1 MLATDAMRNIDKKNV
16 ISWKWPYMVSRK
28 RRISFCFVSFF
39 SDSSTKIFNI
49 LTPKW
54 IVQLCKHFVLLITQ
68 LIFCLRKKK
77 IKSKFKFL
85 VNDGVS
91 MRPHV
96 CGVNIQMWISIL
108 KVKIGICLK
117 LWTNQFHQIKCFNGM
132 CDGALQSKA
141 ILQTLFNMNFSE
153 GPLKCNIL
161 HWAFAHLPLLIRLHV
176 GAHEPLR

>member
-1 MLATDAMRNIDKKNV
+1 MTIYGQPKKAN
-16 ISWKWPYMVSRK
+16 SFL
-28 RRISFCFVSFF
+28 FCFFF
-39 SDSSTKIFNI
+39 FRLFYQNIQYSDTEVNRSTLQTFRSIDNSTDI
-49 LTPKW
+49 LFT
-54 IVQLCKHFVLLITQ
+54 
-68 LIFCLRKKK
+68 KKK
-77 IKSKFKFL
+77 IKSKIKFL

-96 CGVNIQMWISIL
+96 CGVNIQMWICIL